1 MFRLSWFIVGM
12 FVGCCMAIAAA
23 TQAREGVHS
32 PSSAPSP
39 AMVFLQMAQGK

>member
-23 TQAREGVHS
+23 TQAREGTHS
-32 PSSAPSP
+32 PSSALS
-39 AMVFLQMAQGK
+39 AVTVFLQMALGK